1 MSAMLYGCSYNQDV
15 VCGGFGRCSTDER
28 YIIRNSIICYDTV
41 MMSTRIS
48 LFGLFSPPVCKSNTT
63 IYLYSVSTRGQESC
77 KFGQK
82 VKELFMQYFI

>member
-48 LFGLFSPPVCKSNTT
+48 LFGLFFPPC
-63 IYLYSVSTRGQESC
+63 LQ
-77 KFGQK
+77 
-82 VKELFMQYFI
+82 VKHNNLFIFCVH